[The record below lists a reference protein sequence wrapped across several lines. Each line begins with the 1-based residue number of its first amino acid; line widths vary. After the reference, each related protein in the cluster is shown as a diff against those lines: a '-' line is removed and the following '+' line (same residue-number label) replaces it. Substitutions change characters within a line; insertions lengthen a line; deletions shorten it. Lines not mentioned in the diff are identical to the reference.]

1 MSRSGGNLKPAHRG
15 YRYQDIV
22 SAYFLVLALVDKYD
36 SVTIDEKQ
44 VEDDRFD
51 DIEVSIAGNRI
62 RRQIKSS
69 TNATRCI
76 NTEDFTGA
84 NSSLRI
90 DRLILTARQEP
101 DVAEYR
107 LCATWHPPEQAD
119 ALSGLIAPV
128 ARESSIGGTRT
139 QCFQLIPELIWP
151 EGCSQVWT
159 PLANPS
165 AGITREEFVGYCSR
179 FLIELEL
186 PSASTDLTAPG
197 IIENAVIG
205 LLADRVGVG
214 RYPNQSRLPSDVAA
228 LAVSL
233 ATLARTDWP
242 NLSPSDIEKSLELR
256 LDFGRVAQSFPVDR
270 ARFYDRPSLRVSLRA
285 NIQGGGIHLVLAPPG
300 SGKSWELTRL
310 GEELANDEQAI
321 VARHYCYLEPG
332 DDQVER
338 RITSDVFFGNLIA
351 ELFEAAPELND
362 FPHYYSADLTTLENA
377 LQNAVKLD
385 KSIVLIV
392 DGLDHIASVLASSSS
407 LSDDETDIVEQLAT
421 LNLPQGVALVVGS
434 QPGAHLQVLHGN
446 QSTVTEHQLPPWSQ
460 EDTIGLA
467 RVLSVPRAL
476 AAAGF
481 TDDDDITETL
491 KILAAHSDGN
501 PLYARYISDGL
512 IGGMQAGLVDSPN
525 DWLRS
530 TPNIEGNIAIYY
542 QHLYANISNEAKGIA
557 DIFGTIDFSISEVDL
572 RQILPPLMH
581 GWISQALNALSPIL
595 NHSTTQGG
603 MRVFHESFRRFM
615 IDELARQGRQLNDV
629 LGLVIL
635 WLEQRGFFSD
645 AKSFRFLLPL
655 LRRAGRSTN
664 VLDHVGTTFV
674 SQSVSHAHPAEAI
687 QRNLALAAEVAA
699 RAQNWPFLVRC
710 SELRRMLSTCFDDGN
725 NSWYEFWETYAQLHG
740 AEALA
745 ERLLFD
751 GKPTQ
756 DRNDGLRACLL
767 VDDLGATAP
776 WREYLDLS
784 DENKD
789 SGHDGGFDDERFHST
804 DDQVVLAIIHGR
816 IRTGKEVRIL
826 HRVYLN
832 LCGAS
837 SDGNPMFVRELAKRL
852 ARLGYERY
860 LLKLA
865 TRGDFLHPS
874 KAALRAD
881 FSTSLRLG
889 VADELL
895 RRGEVAASKEVAE
908 FAMSTARTPASIMA
922 CVERGAPP
930 ESTPLIAL
938 DPSSIPI
945 GVNGDHIQNATAV
958 RHWIASLRLSVVRSP
973 GTSVL
978 DAERA
983 RVGGIGWYRC
993 WLRYVIALAE
1003 AEVASFTGLQYDIDL
1018 VFSTL
1023 AEDVRPFVGKPRSCD
1038 VYALHYVIK
1047 ESLARGL
1054 SLIRTRPELEHA
1066 IAKILEV
1073 SQGTGTRI
1081 DKEDGGPVPIGNVID
1096 ILMPYVSHPEFGET
1110 IRSAIATL
1118 VSDADDM
1125 GTYYATHA
1133 TYTMHL
1139 AKVKYAAGRI
1149 DEARECWSKVGK
1161 YLTGYGW
1168 RKDITLFDIIDSAST
1183 LDRVSQ
1189 KEAIKALFDLQP
1201 LIAAVLRH
1209 TDGRSTKRAP
1219 NAWLRSLLAVAPAT
1233 AIELLARSILDS
1245 GGQDNWITLE
1255 GVKDTLRHLLERS
1268 DPLLL
1273 DSVWDTIPFKIEY
1286 DNAGPHEAKDRLDPL
1301 RLLFTSY
1308 PEIAKERIY
1317 RLVAEVTNNERR
1329 RNKEAGEMVTAVAV
1343 ENGLSIRCTISE
1355 ANENRLGRTHR
1366 DTSSLSTLLAT
1377 RHSVPI
1383 FKEDDTYLGLLSG
1396 IRKVSSA
1403 EGDKEQ
1409 IVNSAMHYL
1418 SYRLPEMVAQGDE
1431 AEARR
1436 IVRFL
1441 ARQLDMPYSLR
1452 RHPLLD
1458 LAACLENAS
1467 CTTLAAIAYVLGY
1480 TSSRGGGGWL
1490 NLGDDNH
1497 SFALHRAIELDRE
1510 LALQTIADEIGY
1522 RLRHIEY
1529 GAGIS
1534 RHLIE
1539 RIAEWNEPEV
1549 AMMAWREAFDVIA
1562 QRLPLGDSHSWL
1574 ASLDPEGLCDWELDE
1589 GIVVLLL
1596 IRLGE
1601 PQLSRK
1607 VRALSGLLKALR
1619 HRPESLP
1626 TALKWWMSRDTPISS
1641 LLLVLHLLRNAESP
1655 PFSVTVALQEQLWD
1669 LAGADCWGV
1678 AILAGTLLS
1687 RASLPVPAQYSFS
1700 SPGNV
1705 CKPSEM
1711 VLRKLLTLDESS
1723 ALAKL
1728 SRWWND
1734 LPYLVGNRF
1743 GVLERLPAYSERI
1756 RERLELAFGRD
1767 GKSQPPTPVMLWQ
1780 TELFITALHT
1790 EMMGF
1795 KKHLWTTGTWE
1806 EGIERKLL
1814 LSTLPSI
1821 RVHVALCNSRF
1832 ARPNWVTPKDAVPG
1846 VGELKTVADDDD
1858 RFAGWL
1864 RLGLVEHQ
1872 FLNGDEHVDQPFET
1886 VQVFSGT
1893 VIVPFGHTVSALTEP
1908 FENGTTAVWWR
1919 ANPIA
1924 GLGPVDEVQPLLTM
1938 TRVADWLGD
1947 ELIIM
1952 PPEELHELCAPRVP
1966 GFGDALI
1973 WRDEN
1978 YEPMLA
1984 LRSWTVKRSQYDNEP
1999 DEIRGADLIVRPDLI
2014 EKLKETFC
2022 CSFAEVT
2029 QVS

>member
-22 SAYFLVLALVDKYD
+22 SAYFLVLALVEKYD

-119 ALSGLIAPV
+119 ALSGLIGPV
-128 ARESSIGGTRT
+128 AREPSIGGTRT

-151 EGCSQVWT
+151 EVGSQVWT
-159 PLANPS
+159 QLANPS

-228 LAVSL
+228 LAVTL

-270 ARFYDRPSLRVSLRA
+270 ARFYDRPSFRVSLRA
-285 NIQGGGIHLVLAPPG
+285 NIQGGGIHLILAPPG

-321 VARHYCYLEPG
+321 IARHYCYLEPG

-338 RITSDVFFGNLIA
+338 RITSDVLFGNLIA

-377 LQNAVKLD
+377 LLNAVKLD
-385 KSIVLIV
+385 KPIILIV
-392 DGLDHIASVLASSSS
+392 DGLDHIARVLSSSSS

-446 QSTVTEHQLPPWSQ
+446 QSTVTEHQLPLWSQ
-460 EDTIGLA
+460 EDAIGLA

-476 AAAGF
+476 AVAGF

-491 KILAAHSDGN
+491 EILAERTDGN
-501 PLYARYISDGL
+501 PLYARYLSDGL
-512 IGGMQAGLVDSPN
+512 IAGVQAGLVDSPN

-530 TPNIEGNIAIYY
+530 SPCIEGNIAIYY

-557 DIFGTIDFSISEVDL
+557 DIFGTIDFSISEGDL

-581 GWISQALNALSPIL
+581 GWISQALNVLSPIL
-595 NHSTTQGG
+595 NHSTAQGG

-615 IDELARQGRQLNDV
+615 LDELARQGRQLNDV
-629 LGLVIL
+629 LGPVIL
-635 WLEQRGFFSD
+635 WLEHLGFFSD

-655 LRRAGRSTN
+655 LRRAGRSTD

-699 RAQNWPFLVRC
+699 RSQNWPFLVRC

-725 NSWYEFWETYAQLHG
+725 NSWHEFWETYAQLHG
-740 AEALA
+740 AEVLA

-756 DRNDGLRACLL
+756 DRDDGLRACQL

-776 WREYLDLS
+776 WREYLGLS

-789 SGHDGGFDDERFHST
+789 PGYDGGFDDERFLST
-804 DDQVVLAIIHGR
+804 DDLVVLAIIHGR
-816 IRTGKEVRIL
+816 IRTGKEVRVL
-826 HRVYLN
+826 HRVYRN

-837 SDGNPMFVRELAKRL
+837 SDVKPMFVRELAKRL

-865 TRGDFLHPS
+865 TRGDSLYPS
-874 KAALRAD
+874 KVVLRAD

-895 RRGEVAASKEVAE
+895 RRGEIAASKEAAAL
-908 FAMSTARTPASIMA
+908 AMSTARTPASIMA
-922 CVERGAPP
+922 CLERGAPP
-930 ESTPLIAL
+930 QSDPMITL
-938 DPSSIPI
+938 DPASIPI

-958 RHWIASLRLSVVRSP
+958 RYWIASLRLSVVRSP
-973 GTSVL
+973 GTAVL

-983 RVGGIGWYRC
+983 RVGGAGWYRC

-1003 AEVASFTGLQYDIDL
+1003 AEAASFAGLQYDIDL
-1018 VFSTL
+1018 VFSAL

-1054 SLIRTRPELEHA
+1054 SSIRTRPELEHA

-1073 SQGTGTRI
+1073 SRGTGTRI

-1096 ILMPYVSHPEFGET
+1096 ILMPYASHPEFGET

-1139 AKVKYAAGRI
+1139 TKVLYAASWI
-1149 DEARECWSKVGK
+1149 DEARECWAKIGK

-1168 RKDITLFDIIDSAST
+1168 RKDITLFDIIDSAPT
-1183 LDRVSQ
+1183 IAQVSQ
-1189 KEAIKALFDLQP
+1189 NEAIKALFDLQP

-1209 TDGRSTKRAP
+1209 TDGRSTNRTP
-1219 NAWLRSLLAVAPAT
+1219 NAWLRSLLEVAPTT
-1233 AIELLARSILDS
+1233 AIELLARSILES
-1245 GGQDNWITLE
+1245 GGQEDWVTLE
-1255 GVKDTLRHLLERS
+1255 GIKDTLRHLLEKS
-1268 DPLLL
+1268 DSLLL
-1273 DSVWDTIPFKIEY
+1273 DAVWETIPLKLEY
-1286 DNAGPHEAKDRLDPL
+1286 DNAGPYEAKDRLDPL
-1301 RLLFTSY
+1301 RLLFVSY
-1308 PEIAKERIY
+1308 PKIARERIY
-1317 RLVAEVTNNERR
+1317 RLAAEVTNNERR
-1329 RNKEAGEMVTAVAV
+1329 RNKEAAEMVAAVAV
-1343 ENGLSIRCTISE
+1343 ENGLSMRCTISE
-1355 ANENRLGRTHR
+1355 ATERGLGR
-1366 DTSSLSTLLAT
+1366 DIYSLPALLAT
-1377 RHSVPI
+1377 RHPIPI
-1383 FKEDDTYLGLLSG
+1383 FDENDSYVELLSG
-1396 IRKVSSA
+1396 IRKISSA
-1403 EGDKEQ
+1403 EGDKETLA
-1409 IVNSAMHYL
+1409 NCAMHYL

-1431 AEARR
+1431 ASARR
-1436 IVRFL
+1436 IIRFL
-1441 ARQLDMPYSLR
+1441 ARQLDIPYSLK

-1458 LAACLENAS
+1458 LAVSLDNAG
-1467 CTTLAAIAYVLGY
+1467 CTILAAIAHTLAY

-1490 NLGDDNH
+1490 NLGDDTH
-1497 SFALHRAIELDRE
+1497 SSALHRAIELNRD

-1522 RLRHIEY
+1522 RLRYMDY

-1539 RIAEWNEPEV
+1539 RIAEWDEPAV
-1549 AMMAWREAFDVIA
+1549 AMRAWREAFDVIA
-1562 QRLPLGDSHSWL
+1562 QRLPLGHSHNWL
-1574 ASLDPEGLCDWELDE
+1574 AYLDPENHCDWELDE
-1589 GIVVLLL
+1589 GMVVLLL
-1596 IRLGE
+1596 IRLGDSR
-1601 PQLSRK
+1601 LSRK

-1619 HRPESLP
+1619 LRPETLP

-1641 LLLVLHLLRNAESP
+1641 LLLVLNLLRIEEP
-1655 PFSVTVALQEQLWD
+1655 RPFSVTVALRQELYQLVRT
-1669 LAGADCWGV
+1669 DCWGV
-1678 AILAGTLLS
+1678 ALLAEALLS
-1687 RASLPVPAQYSFS
+1687 RASLPVPAQYSPS
-1700 SPGNV
+1700 APGNAS
-1705 CKPSEM
+1705 KPSRV
-1711 VLRKLLTLDESS
+1711 VLQKIRSLDDNS
-1723 ALAKL
+1723 ALARL
-1728 SRWWND
+1728 SGWWAD
-1734 LPYLVGNRF
+1734 LPYLVGNKF
-1743 GVLERLPAYSERI
+1743 DQLENTPAYSERI
-1756 RERLELAFGRD
+1756 NERIQLAIGRE
-1767 GKSQPPTPVMLWQ
+1767 GKSRPSTPVMLWQ
-1780 TELFITALHT
+1780 NELFLTALHT

-1795 KKHLWTTGTWE
+1795 KKHLWATGTWE
-1806 EGIERKLL
+1806 DGIERKLL
-1814 LSTLPSI
+1814 WSTLPDM
-1821 RVHVALCNSRF
+1821 RVHVALCNSRV
-1832 ARPNWVTPKDAVPG
+1832 ARPNWVLPKDAAPG
-1846 VGELKTVADDDD
+1846 VSELETVADDG
-1858 RFAGWL
+1858 RFVGWF

-1872 FLNGDEHVDQPFET
+1872 FLNGDGYGDQPYKAIG
-1886 VQVFSGT
+1886 VFSGA
-1893 VIVPFGHTVSALTEP
+1893 VIVPLGHSPSVLTEP
-1908 FENGTTAVWWR
+1908 FGNGTTAVWWHAR
-1919 ANPIA
+1919 LTDGVA
-1924 GLGPVDEVQPLLTM
+1924 PVDEVQPLLTM
-1938 TRVADWLGD
+1938 TRVTDWLGD

-1973 WRDEN
+1973 WRDEH

-1984 LRSWTVKRSQYDNEP
+1984 LRYWTVKRSQYDNEP
-1999 DEIRGADLIVRPDLI
+1999 DEIRGADLIARPDLI
-2014 EKLKETFC
+2014 EKLKEAFC

-2029 QVS
+2029 QMS